1 MKTSDL
7 LDIAVSGRERRQEQ
21 ADANLWALIKA
32 GNVAAINKQ
41 LHEPE
46 LGTCDTCGER
56 PGDRI
61 ATEARL
67 SICEEC
73 DAEEH
78 ARMLGRKVIKF
89 RTRDERD
96 AYEAGVRARGEI

>member
-1 MKTSDL
+1 MKDL
-7 LDIAVSGRERRQEQ
+7 VDITAMALDRIY
-21 ADANLWALIKA
+21 
-32 GNVAAINKQ
+32 AAFEKPQQ
-41 LHEPE
+41 LGP
-46 LGTCDTCGER
+46 CDICNER

-61 ATEARL
+61 ATDARL

-78 ARMLGRKVIKF
+78 ARMLGRKVVKF

>member
-1 MKTSDL
+1 MKDL
-7 LDIAVSGRERRQEQ
+7 ADITAMALDRIY
-21 ADANLWALIKA
+21 
-32 GNVAAINKQ
+32 AAFEPKQ
-41 LHEPE
+41 PE
-46 LGTCDTCGER
+46 LGPCDICNER

-89 RTRDERD
+89 RTRDDRD

>member
-1 MKTSDL
+1 MSTDATIFHAL
-7 LDIAVSGRERRQEQ
+7 MSGNARKVAEQ
-21 ADANLWALIKA
+21 LYPEA
-32 GNVAAINKQ
+32 
-41 LHEPE
+41 E
-46 LGTCDTCGER
+46 LGPCDICNER

-61 ATEARL
+61 ATDARL

-78 ARMLGRKVIKF
+78 ARMLGRKVVKF
-89 RTRDERD
+89 HTRDERD